1 MAQSLLNPP
10 RSRTSKHNEN
20 NNKLRTNK
28 HHELASSGSCSS
40 SLGPLLVTAWFR
52 ALWMGQIVFNA
63 AASGFVG
70 LIRKRLQLQIGLR

>member
-1 MAQSLLNPP
+1 VAQSLLNPP
-10 RSRTSKHNEN
+10 RGRTSENNEN

-52 ALWMGQIVFNA
+52 ALWTGHFLFLVTVRMLLLSA
-63 AASGFVG
+63 RPALLASSP
-70 LIRKRLQLQIGLR
+70 